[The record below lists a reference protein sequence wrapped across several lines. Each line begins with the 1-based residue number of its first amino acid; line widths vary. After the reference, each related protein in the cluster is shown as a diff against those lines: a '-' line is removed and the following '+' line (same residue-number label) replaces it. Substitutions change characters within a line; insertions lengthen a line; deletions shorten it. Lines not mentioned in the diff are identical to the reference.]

1 MIYLERLRA
10 EEKEFFDASDA
21 SDLYLSSLVVASK
34 YLHDDGDEEFV
45 YNDEW
50 AASASMPQRR
60 LNRLELQ
67 MLAMLV
73 GFRRNVAV
81 LEEFLCRNGICACRH
96 TNSTMRCRHWREE
109 LRSMNGTSAFPHLE
123 QRIKNFTCWTGVKE
137 RTCGGSFC
145 DR

>member
-10 EEKEFFDASDA
+10 EEKDFFDAADA

-50 AASASMPQRR
+50 AASASMSRQR

-67 MLAMLV
+67 ILAMLV
-73 GFRRNVAV
+73 
-81 LEEFLCRNGICACRH
+81 
-96 TNSTMRCRHWREE
+96 
-109 LRSMNGTSAFPHLE
+109 
-123 QRIKNFTCWTGVKE
+123 WT
-137 RTCGGSFC
+137 F
-145 DR
+145 